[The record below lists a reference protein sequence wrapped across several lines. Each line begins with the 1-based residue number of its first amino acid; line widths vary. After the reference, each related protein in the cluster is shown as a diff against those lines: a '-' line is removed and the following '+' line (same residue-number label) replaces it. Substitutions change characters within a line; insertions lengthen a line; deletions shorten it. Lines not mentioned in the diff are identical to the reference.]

1 MRTDTRAHTE
11 LVTGP
16 PQETWPSQP
25 VLTEAADLCLQSSQ
39 QLLLLVSHLS
49 VQQLWQG
56 ISWGF
61 GESSTVH
68 VMLSDASP
76 EAEVTGTLLWAA
88 SGTTA
93 PRIHPSTHSK

>member
-1 MRTDTRAHTE
+1 MHTDTHAHTE

-16 PQETWPSQP
+16 PQDMWPSRP
-25 VLTEAADLCLQSSQ
+25 VHTEAVDPRLQNSQ
-39 QLLLLVSHLS
+39 QLLLLVSCLS

-68 VMLSDASP
+68 AVLSDASP

-93 PRIHPSTHSK
+93 PCIHPYTHRR